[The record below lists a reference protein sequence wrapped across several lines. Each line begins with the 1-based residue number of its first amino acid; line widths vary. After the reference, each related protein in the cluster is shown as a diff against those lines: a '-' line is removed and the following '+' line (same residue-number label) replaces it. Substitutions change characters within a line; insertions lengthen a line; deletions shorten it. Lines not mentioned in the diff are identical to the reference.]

1 MIFDSHSHYDDD
13 AFDGDRDELLLSMKD
28 KNVEK
33 IIAAA
38 ASWDSLE
45 RITVLCKKYSFI
57 YPTFGIHPENGED
70 LTPERRPVLE
80 EYIKNGNPVAVG
92 EIGLDYHYDEPSR
105 ELQKDIFI
113 YQLELAKKYD
123 LPVIVHSRDAA
134 EDTMEIIKA
143 HTPDKKGVIHC
154 FSSSVEVA
162 REYVKMGFYIGIGG
176 VVTFKNGKKLK
187 EVAKEIPL
195 ERILIETDCPYM
207 APTPHRGERN
217 DSSLLSFVVSEI
229 ASLRGISEEE
239 VERITFE
246 NAKKLFN
253 IE

>member
-13 AFDGDRDELLLSMKD
+13 AFDVDRDELLESMKT
-28 KNVEK
+28 KNVDK

-45 RITVLCKKYSFI
+45 RITDLCKR
-57 YPTFGIHPENGED
+57 YPFVYPAFGIHPENGEE
-70 LTPERRPVLE
+70 LTDERRPLLE
-80 EYIKNGNPVAVG
+80 EYIKNGRPVAVG

-105 ELQKDIFI
+105 EIQKDIFVF
-113 YQLELAKKYD
+113 QLELAKKYN
-123 LPVIVHSRDAA
+123 LPVIIHSRDAA
-134 EDTMEIIKA
+134 EETMEIIKA

-154 FSSSVEVA
+154 FSSSLEMA
-162 REYVKMGFYIGIGG
+162 KEYVKMGFYIGIGG

-187 EVAKEIPL
+187 EVAAEIPL
-195 ERILIETDCPYM
+195 DKILIETDCPYM

-217 DSSLLSFVVSEI
+217 DSSLLSFVVAEI
-229 ASLRGISEEE
+229 AALRGISEEE
-239 VERITFE
+239 VERVTYE
-246 NAKKLFN
+246 NAMKLFG

>member
-13 AFDGDRDELLLSMKD
+13 AFDVDRDELLLSMKD
-28 KNVEK
+28 KNVDK

-45 RITVLCKKYSFI
+45 RITELSKKYSFI

-70 LTPERRPVLE
+70 LTLERRPVLE

-113 YQLELAKKYD
+113 YQLELAQKYG

-134 EDTMEIIKA
+134 EETMEIIKA

-154 FSSSVEVA
+154 FSSSLEMA
-162 REYVKMGFYIGIGG
+162 KEYVKMGFYIGIGG

-187 EVAKEIPL
+187 EIATEIPL
-195 ERILIETDCPYM
+195 DKILIETDCPYM

-229 ASLRGISEEE
+229 AALRGISEEE
-239 VERITFE
+239 VERVTYE
-246 NAKKLFN
+246 NAKTLFN
-253 IE
+253 IK